1 MDERVRSRGSV
12 RVLDEG
18 GEREGFCSLSHAE
31 RLVGDG
37 VASFTSATRRCVRR
51 KPPNPA
57 QSGEERKG
65 RLRIRQSGR
74 YGPMVVQVES
84 GAEEVKV

>member
-12 RVLDEG
+12 RVLDEDG
-18 GEREGFCSLSHAE
+18 QREGFCSLSHAE
-31 RLVGDG
+31 TLVSEGM
-37 VASFTSATRRCVRR
+37 ASFTSETRRCVQR

-84 GAEEVKV
+84 AAEEFNS